1 MDVPNGS
8 SSSKTYRGMPIE
20 PRGYILKTLCHTA
33 IKTAHD
39 CYLCHMEESPRK
51 VEEKKQDMKEAL
63 TVWFH
68 LDEVQEQAELAGGD

>member
-1 MDVPNGS
+1 
-8 SSSKTYRGMPIE
+8 
-20 PRGYILKTLCHTA
+20 
-33 IKTAHD
+33 
-39 CYLCHMEESPRK
+39 MEESPRK